1 MDMITFFIDRIG
13 TIMKLTSQHF
23 FMVLTAMIISIVIGV
38 IVGIFITYNEKAAE
52 IILHIAKILMTIP
65 SLALF
70 AILIPI
76 FRIGAAPAI
85 IGIVLYTQLPIVRNV
100 YTGIKNINP
109 SIIESARGMGMSK
122 FKIIF
127 KVKLPLALPVLI
139 AGIRTAVVMGVG
151 IGAIASYVGA
161 GGLGDYVFQGIQRT
175 NDKMIIIG
183 ALMISLMAILAD
195 RLLSFLQKKA
205 EAKLL

>member
-1 MDMITFFIDRIG
+1 MDIITFFIDRIG

-109 SIIESARGMGMSK
+109 SIIEAARGMGMSK

-205 EAKLL
+205 EAKLS

>member
-1 MDMITFFIDRIG
+1 MNIITFFIDRIG

-38 IVGIFITYNEKAAE
+38 IVGIFITYNERAAE
-52 IILHIAKILMTIP
+52 IILQITKILMTIP

-70 AILIPI
+70 AFLIPI
-76 FRIGAAPAI
+76 FHIGATPAI
-85 IGIVLYTQLPIVRNV
+85 IGLVLYTQLPIVRNV

-109 SIIESARGMGMSK
+109 TIIEAARGMGMSK
-122 FKIIF
+122 YKIIY
-127 KVKLPLALPVLI
+127 KVKMPLALPVLI

-151 IGAIASYVGA
+151 MGAIASYVGA
-161 GGLGDYVFQGIQRT
+161 GGLGDYIFQGIQRT
-175 NDKMIIIG
+175 NDKMIIVG

-195 RLLSFLQKKA
+195 RLLFFLQKKA
-205 EAKLL
+205 EAKLS